1 MAEEKNIQQVSDFT
15 DIVDNINDLDFS
27 DNQRYIICDYN
38 NPQNHMEVSTSLEKH
53 TDGRQY
59 VNTEFKVFKDNQE
72 QKCSVFPHGKFTHY
86 SRADGTNS
94 SQQGAEHWDKMK
106 KEMKEKGGFSDNV
119 VVFSNEENYKKFV
132 ETGKLDFPSE
142 DETKQEIVQE
152 ETQEIVQEEVQEEVQ
167 QKEISKPKATKKAV
181 SSQEQKEFFEN
192 FMQDN
197 TQKQSVAMARQID
210 KINTLENKI
219 ERLKSVK
226 EDNKKTIKVMNE
238 FVKNNAFPFLNPVA
252 KAFSNQI
259 DKSSQKIDRQV
270 KKAEKKIRKAKQKR
284 EKIRIKQK
292 IAFSLSAFV
301 RNLRKSDTKQI
312 AYTNGIQALQQNS
325 LLNAMMKMNDINE
338 RLERLHK
345 KLKNSNTEVQKV
357 NISEKIKKLTGQKSE
372 LQAKIKKLNGLEK
385 SLMKFSETPLS
396 IEKSEEI
403 AKSAIDTAEKSAM
416 ENKSLFEI
424 LDGLTNQAEINLNPQ
439 QEQEQVQVQVNKGS
453 LMKKSN
459 LTEEQI
465 EKLADEG
472 IALNIKKTD
481 DKFTVIYDSSQSEK
495 VNQTLAQMKK
505 DVSETQQ
512 TSQTAK
518 PKR

>member
-38 NPQNHMEVSTSLEKH
+38 NPKNHMEVSTSLETHK
-53 TDGRQY
+53 DRQY

-94 SQQGAEHWDKMK
+94 SQQGNEHWDKMK

-132 ETGKLDFPSE
+132 
-142 DETKQEIVQE
+142 
-152 ETQEIVQEEVQEEVQ
+152 IVQEEVQEEVQ
-167 QKEISKPKATKKAV
+167 KKEISKPKTTQKTV
-181 SSQEQKEFFEN
+181 SSREQQEFFNN
-192 FMQDN
+192 FMQND

-210 KINTLENKI
+210 KINTLESKI
-219 ERLKSVK
+219 ERWKSIK
-226 EDNKKTIKVMNE
+226 ADNKQTIKVMNE
-238 FVKNNAFPFLNPVA
+238 FVKANAFPFLNPAA
-252 KAFSNQI
+252 KSFANQMS
-259 DKSSQKIDRQV
+259 KSSKKIDEKI

-284 EKIRIKQK
+284 EKLCIKQK
-292 IAFSLSAFV
+292 IGLSLSAFV

-312 AYTNGIQALQQNS
+312 AYANGIQALQQNS

-338 RLERLHK
+338 KLERLNK
-345 KLKNSNTEVQKV
+345 KLKNSNTEVQKT
-357 NISEKIKKLTGQKSE
+357 NINEKIKKLTGQKNE
-372 LQAKIKKLNGLEK
+372 LKDKIKKLNGLEK

-424 LDGLTNQAEINLNPQ
+424 VESLTNQAERNLNPQ
-439 QEQEQVQVQVNKGS
+439 DEQVQIQVNTS
-453 LMKKSN
+453 TLLKKSN
-459 LTEEQI
+459 LTEKQVAT
-465 EKLADEG
+465 LVDEG
-472 IALNIKKTD
+472 IPLNIKKVD
-481 DKFTVIYDSSQSEK
+481 DNKFTVIYDSSQSEK
-495 VNQTLAQMKK
+495 VNQTLAQMQKK
-505 DVSETQQ
+505 DVSETKQ
-512 TSQTAK
+512 TNQPAR

>member
-38 NPQNHMEVSTSLEKH
+38 NPKNHMEVSTSLGTH
-53 TDGRQY
+53 NDRQY

-94 SQQGAEHWDKMK
+94 SQQGNEYWDKMK

-167 QKEISKPKATKKAV
+167 KKEISKPKTTQKTV
-181 SSQEQKEFFEN
+181 SSREQQEFFNN
-192 FMQDN
+192 FMQND

-210 KINTLENKI
+210 KINTLESKI
-219 ERLKSVK
+219 ERWKSIK
-226 EDNKKTIKVMNE
+226 ADNKQTIKVMNE
-238 FVKNNAFPFLNPVA
+238 FVKANAFPFLNPAA
-252 KAFSNQI
+252 KSFANQMS
-259 DKSSQKIDRQV
+259 KSSKKIDEKI

-284 EKIRIKQK
+284 EKLRIKQK
-292 IAFSLSAFV
+292 IGLSLSAFI
-301 RNLRKSDTKQI
+301 RNLRVADAKQI
-312 AYTNGIQALQQNS
+312 AYANGIQALQQNS

-338 RLERLHK
+338 KLERLNK
-345 KLKNSNTEVQKV
+345 KLKNSSTEVQKT
-357 NISEKIKKLTGQKSE
+357 NINEKIKKLTGQKNE
-372 LQAKIKKLNGLEK
+372 LKDKIKKLNGLEK

-424 LDGLTNQAEINLNPQ
+424 VESLTNQAERNLNPQ
-439 QEQEQVQVQVNKGS
+439 DEQVQIQVNTSK
-453 LMKKSN
+453 LLKKSN
-459 LTEEQI
+459 LTEKQVAT
-465 EKLADEG
+465 LVDEG
-472 IALNIKKTD
+472 IPLNIKKVD
-481 DKFTVIYDSSQSEK
+481 DNKFTVIYDSSQSEK
-495 VNQTLAQMKK
+495 VNQTLAQMQKK
-505 DVSETQQ
+505 DVSETKQ
-512 TSQTAK
+512 TNQPAR

>member
-1 MAEEKNIQQVSDFT
+1 MAEKNIQQVSDFT

-38 NPQNHMEVSTSLEKH
+38 NPQNHMEVSTSLETH

-59 VNTEFKVFKDNQE
+59 VNTEFKVFKDNEE
-72 QKCSVFPHGKFTHY
+72 QKCSVFPHGKFTHF
-86 SRADGTNS
+86 SRTDGTNS

-119 VVFSNEENYKKFV
+119 VVFYDEENYKKFV
-132 ETGKLDFPSE
+132 ETGKIDFPSE
-142 DETKQEIVQE
+142 DETEQEIVQE
-152 ETQEIVQEEVQEEVQ
+152 EKQDTVQEEVQEEVQ
-167 QKEISKPKATKKAV
+167 PKEVSKPKATKKAV
-181 SSQEQKEFFEN
+181 SSQEQQEFFEN

-210 KINTLENKI
+210 KINALESKI

-259 DKSSQKIDRQV
+259 DKSSQKIDRQI

-396 IEKSEEI
+396 LEKSEEI

-424 LDGLTNQAEINLNPQ
+424 LDGLTNQAERNLNL
-439 QEQEQVQVQVNKGS
+439 QEEQAQVQVNKGS

-459 LTEEQI
+459 LTEEQVLKLMG
-465 EKLADEG
+465 EK
-472 IALNIKKTD
+472 IPINIKKTDD
-481 DKFTVIYDSSQSEK
+481 DKFTVIYDSSQSQK

-505 DVSETQQ
+505 DASETQQ

-518 PKR
+518 QKR